1 MLTAARALIA
11 SVSPGGLM
19 NTRAKFLFSAL
30 LATATASSVAV
41 ADTNTHLNPPRVY
54 TGVHQPHGKP
64 TKSSGFA
71 PRPGRAGRHVYGAPI
86 QQPIL
91 KMQPKKPTKPA
102 PKVF

>member
-1 MLTAARALIA
+1 
-11 SVSPGGLM
+11 M
-19 NTRAKFLFSAL
+19 NTRAKFLVFAL
-30 LATATASSVAV
+30 FATAAASSVAF
-41 ADTNTHLNPPRVY
+41 ADSSTHLKPPRVY
-54 TGVHQPHGKP
+54 TGVHQPQGKP

-71 PRPGRAGRHVYGAPI
+71 PRPGRTGRHVYGAPI